1 MSKSKKNK
9 AVALKYNIEEDTSP
23 VVIAS
28 GYGTVA
34 EKIIDIAEKKGIPV
48 FKDDSAASLLC
59 MLEVGSNIPVDL
71 YEVVAAIYCKLLE
84 TSAKIKNE
92 EAISQNGKDPAK
104 SRLRGLARG
113 QNRDPESGEE
123 RGRTLLKSRSLGR
136 KEKNGGSGNAG
147 ETGKAGENGRGGKAG
162 EAGLEKRSD
171 RRGGTAER

>member
-9 AVALKYNIEEDTSP
+9 AVALKYNAEEDTSP

-71 YEVVAAIYCKLLE
+71 YEVVAAIYCRLLEASAQIKSEEVISQAKKQETAGRKLLRSR
-84 TSAKIKNE
+84 TSA
-92 EAISQNGKDPAK
+92 
-104 SRLRGLARG
+104 R
-113 QNRDPESGEE
+113 
-123 RGRTLLKSRSLGR
+123 
-136 KEKNGGSGNAG
+136 
-147 ETGKAGENGRGGKAG
+147 
-162 EAGLEKRSD
+162 
-171 RRGGTAER
+171 TAERTKRAEKDAGGERGDGGGNGEKRT

>member
-9 AVALKYNIEEDTSP
+9 AVALKYNMEEDTSP

-84 TSAKIKNE
+84 TSAKIKGE
-92 EAISQNGKDPAK
+92 EAL
-104 SRLRGLARG
+104 SRGEGGQMRGQIQGQARG
-113 QNRDPESGEE
+113 QE
-123 RGRTLLKSRSLGR
+123 RGKLRSLER
-136 KEKNGGSGNAG
+136 RRMIRSRNNGP
-147 ETGKAGENGRGGKAG
+147 AGENGAD
-162 EAGLEKRSD
+162 STD
-171 RRGGTAER
+171 NPAER